1 MIDAVVGAVIML
13 IATTSLLSAVEV
25 IEKAFADAGRQ
36 PLSPQEEQ
44 LLKQM
49 KQVILNN
56 GETEVSYESV
66 FENQDE
72 RTQFWEDSLRTLPR
86 EVITQKLE

>member
-44 LLKQM
+44 VLERL
-49 KQVILNN
+49 VRRDEI
-56 GETEVSYESV
+56 T
-66 FENQDE
+66 QDQL
-72 RTQFWEDSLRTLPR
+72 TQFWQNSLNTLPR
-86 EVITQKLE
+86 EVISRRSE